1 MIHIKKDSRFIDS
14 LVVTRTEEHWSGQRW
29 DDGDVE
35 TVRYFK
41 ESGVFLTGAEIRKLD
56 LWLTYFLQFMNAY
69 DKEKRY
75 TESAREVREFL
86 LQLKPSVN
94 RE

>member
-1 MIHIKKDSRFIDS
+1 MIHIEKDSTSIGS
-14 LVVTRTEEHWSGQRW
+14 LVGTRDEEDWSGQRW
-29 DDGDVE
+29 DDCEVE
-35 TVRYFK
+35 PVRYFK
-41 ESGVFLTGAEIRKLD
+41 ESGVFLTGAEIKKLD

-75 TESAREVREFL
+75 TEPAREVREFL
-86 LQLKPSVN
+86 LRLQPSVN